1 MLFSMTPT
9 SALEPESRKRR
20 SWAPLG
26 AGAVAGLLGLALGLA
41 IAVAVLDAGSAPAEP
56 ETASSE
62 NAAAV
67 EELRSQVQELQA
79 QLDAASVPPVQ
90 VNEPAAAPR
99 QVEELQ
105 AGVSAALERED
116 IALAELS
123 LAQTELEL
131 ALEEQAGLRAELR
144 DYQSQSG
151 EEIARLETLEEMYDS
166 LDRHRLL
173 LLELR
178 RESPA
183 DRDDSLA
190 YWSNLHRVAVDANP
204 ALSSEAE
211 KVLVRIDNY
220 YIWKDGGP
228 DPSDSVDEYL
238 DWQEAYAASGAEA
251 YDEATLIFNQQALL
265 SVVNRIDTVLSLL
278 DK

>member
-1 MLFSMTPT
+1 MTPT
-9 SALEPESRKRR
+9 STFEPESRKRR

-26 AGAVAGLLGLALGLA
+26 AGVVAGLLGLAIGLA
-41 IAVAVLDAGSAPAEP
+41 IAVAVLDSGSAPVEP
-56 ETASSE
+56 EISVSD
-62 NAAAV
+62 NSAAV

-79 QLDAASVPPVQ
+79 QLDAASTPPVQ
-90 VNEPAAAPR
+90 VDEPAANSA

-105 AGVSAALERED
+105 ADITAARERED
-116 IALAELS
+116 IALAALS

-131 ALEEQAGLRAELR
+131 ATEEQAGLRAELR
-144 DYQSQSG
+144 DYQSQAG
-151 EEIARLETLEEMYDS
+151 EEIARLATLEEMSDS

-178 RESPA
+178 RDTPA
-183 DRDDSLA
+183 EKDDSLA
-190 YWSNLHRVAVDANP
+190 YWSNVHRVAADANP

-220 YIWKDGGP
+220 YAWKDGGP

-238 DWQEAYAASGAEA
+238 NWREAYAPSGAEA
-251 YDEATLIFNQQALL
+251 YEEATLAFNQEALL
-265 SVVNRIDTVLSLL
+265 SVVNRIDTVLALL

>member
-1 MLFSMTPT
+1 MTPT
-9 SALEPESRKRR
+9 STLESESRKRR

-41 IAVAVLDAGSAPAEP
+41 VAMAVLDAGSAPAEP
-56 ETASSE
+56 ETAAALSG
-62 NAAAV
+62 AAV
-67 EELRSQVQELQA
+67 EELRSQAQELQA
-79 QLDAASVPPVQ
+79 QLDAASTPPTQ
-90 VNEPAAAPR
+90 VNEPPADSR

-105 AGVSAALERED
+105 AGLSTALEHED
-116 IALAELS
+116 IALAALS

-131 ALEEQAGLRAELR
+131 ASEEQAGLRAELR

-178 RESPA
+178 RETPA

-204 ALSSEAE
+204 ALSSQAE

-228 DPSDSVDEYL
+228 NPSDSVDEYL

-251 YDEATLIFNQQALL
+251 YDEATLIFNRQALL

-278 DK
+278 NK

>member
-1 MLFSMTPT
+1 MTPT
-9 SALEPESRKRR
+9 STLESESRKRR
-20 SWAPLG
+20 SSAPLV
-26 AGAVAGLLGLALGLA
+26 AGVIAGLLGLAIGLA
-41 IAVAVLDAGSAPAEP
+41 VAVAVLDSGSAPAEP
-56 ETASSE
+56 ETAAPD

-67 EELRSQVQELQA
+67 EELRSQAQELQA
-79 QLDAASVPPVQ
+79 QLDAASTPPTQ
-90 VNEPAAAPR
+90 VNEPPADSR

-105 AGVSAALERED
+105 AGLSAALERED
-116 IALAELS
+116 IALAALS

-131 ALEEQAGLRAELR
+131 ASEEQAGLRAELR

-151 EEIARLETLEEMYDS
+151 GEIARLETLEEMYDS

-178 RESPA
+178 KETPA
-183 DRDDSLA
+183 DREDSLT

-238 DWQEAYAASGAEA
+238 DWRKAYAPSGAEA
-251 YDEATLIFNQQALL
+251 YEEATLVFNRQALL

>member
-9 SALEPESRKRR
+9 STLEPENRKRR

-26 AGAVAGLLGLALGLA
+26 AGVVAGLLGLALGLA
-41 IAVAVLDAGSAPAEP
+41 IAVAVLDSGSAPVQP
-56 ETASSE
+56 QTAAPDNS
-62 NAAAV
+62 AAL

-79 QLDAASVPPVQ
+79 QLAAASTPPAQ
-90 VNEPAAAPR
+90 VDEPAADPR
-99 QVEELQ
+99 QLEELQ
-105 AGVSAALERED
+105 TGLTAAKERED
-116 IALAELS
+116 IALAALA

-131 ALEEQAGLRAELR
+131 ASEEQAGLRAELR
-144 DYQSQSG
+144 EHQSQAG
-151 EEIARLETLEEMYDS
+151 EEIATLATLEEMYDS

-178 RESPA
+178 RETPM
-183 DRDDSLA
+183 DRQDSQA

-204 ALSSEAE
+204 ALASPAE
-211 KVLVRIDNY
+211 KVLIRIDNY
-220 YIWKDGGP
+220 YTWKDGGP

-238 DWQEAYAASGAEA
+238 DWREAYSPSGAEA
-251 YDEATLIFNQQALL
+251 YDEATLAFNQQALL

-278 DK
+278 DQ

>member
-56 ETASSE
+56 ETAAPD

-79 QLDAASVPPVQ
+79 QLDAASTPPVQ
-90 VNEPAAAPR
+90 VNEPAADSR

-116 IALAELS
+116 IALAALS

-131 ALEEQAGLRAELR
+131 ASEEQAGLRAELR

-178 RESPA
+178 RETPA

-238 DWQEAYAASGAEA
+238 DWREAYAPSGAEA
-251 YDEATLIFNQQALL
+251 YEEATLVFNRQALL

>member
-1 MLFSMTPT
+1 MTPT
-9 SALEPESRKRR
+9 STLEPESRKRR

-26 AGAVAGLLGLALGLA
+26 ASVVAGLLGLAFGLA
-41 IAVAVLDAGSAPAEP
+41 IAVAVLDSGSAPVEP
-56 ETASSE
+56 EIAVPDNS
-62 NAAAV
+62 AAV

-79 QLDAASVPPVQ
+79 QLAAASTPPVQ
-90 VNEPAAAPR
+90 VDEPAANST

-105 AGVSAALERED
+105 ADLSSARERED
-116 IALAELS
+116 IALAALS

-131 ALEEQAGLRAELR
+131 ATEEQAGLRAELR
-144 DYQSQSG
+144 DYQSQAG
-151 EEIARLETLEEMYDS
+151 EEIARLATLEEMSDS

-178 RESPA
+178 RDTPA
-183 DRDDSLA
+183 DRHDSLA
-190 YWSNLHRVAVDANP
+190 YWSNLHSVAVDANP

-220 YIWKDGGP
+220 YTWKDGGP
-228 DPSDSVDEYL
+228 NPSDSIDEYL
-238 DWQEAYAASGAEA
+238 DWQEAYAQSGAEA
-251 YDEATLIFNQQALL
+251 YEEATLAFNQQALL
-265 SVVNRIDTVLSLL
+265 SVVNRIDTVLALL

>member
-1 MLFSMTPT
+1 M
-9 SALEPESRKRR
+9 
-20 SWAPLG
+20 
-26 AGAVAGLLGLALGLA
+26 
-41 IAVAVLDAGSAPAEP
+41 AVLDAGSAPAEP
-56 ETASSE
+56 ETAAALSG
-62 NAAAV
+62 AAV
-67 EELRSQVQELQA
+67 EELRSQVHELQA
-79 QLDAASVPPVQ
+79 QLDAASIPPAP
-90 VNEPAAAPR
+90 VNESAAVPR
-99 QVEELQ
+99 QEQELQ
-105 AGVSAALERED
+105 AGLSAALERED
-116 IALAELS
+116 IALAALS
-123 LAQTELEL
+123 IAQTELEL
-131 ALEEQAGLRAELR
+131 ASEEQAGLRAELR

-178 RESPA
+178 RETPA

-228 DPSDSVDEYL
+228 DPSDSVDKYL
-238 DWQEAYAASGAEA
+238 DWREAYALSGAEA
-251 YDEATLIFNQQALL
+251 YEEATLVFNRQALL
-265 SVVNRIDTVLSLL
+265 SVVNRIDTLLSLL
-278 DK
+278 DQ